1 MEGLDLK
8 QMTAMIDIIAEEKGL
23 SRDIVIGV
31 IEQAIAAAWRKDNGD
46 REMNV
51 RAILNVGTGEAD
63 VYVAREIIED
73 GVAYN
78 PSTEIPL
85 AEAKKHNKDA
95 KIGDIQEEKSV
106 VKDFGRVAAMTAKQV
121 VIQRLREAE
130 NDFLETRLKALQ
142 QEIRLNQKFALIR
155 HSLVSLRGEREFSF
169 REAN

>member
-73 GVAYN
+73 GATGCLVPQN
-78 PSTEIPL
+78 DDERM
-85 AEAKKHNKDA
+85 AEC
-95 KIGDIQEEKSV
+95 V
-106 VKDFGRVAAMTAKQV
+106 VKLLSDNK
-121 VIQRLREAE
+121 LRETIVEHA
-130 NDFLETRLKALQ
+130 TRQISKYSEEVAVSR
-142 QEIRLNQKFALIR
+142 IIDCYHCLN
-155 HSLVSLRGEREFSF
+155 
-169 REAN
+169 